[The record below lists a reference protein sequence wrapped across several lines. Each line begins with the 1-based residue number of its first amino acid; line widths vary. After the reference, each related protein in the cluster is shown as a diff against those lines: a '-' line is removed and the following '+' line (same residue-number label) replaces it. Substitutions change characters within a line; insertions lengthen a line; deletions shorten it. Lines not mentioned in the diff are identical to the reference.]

1 MNLDAE
7 LHALRRE
14 IEQLRAEVNALR
26 RCFEQCCADRQPG
39 QLPADRLAAFTELV
53 KTQLKTTLSNERQ
66 HGRRYHTLAE
76 LAEAIGLSNATL
88 SRKLHGKEPLLP
100 ADVKRIVRQLLIW
113 ECLNSRMLARH
124 ILDEMGVADFTPA
137 EYQEIELIRGYEIYP
152 YSQSKIDRLR
162 DDLSTQQIA
171 DLVARVGYGA
181 GQHTPDTLITFMR
194 ERKEYA
200 QLRMI
205 ALEVYMRAVS
215 PAEWRAEVWSELLR
229 DFDASVRKFTLRMV
243 REYQAPVTEA
253 DLLHVLNDSH
263 QDVVL
268 YAVKLAGDLVRAQRI
283 APACLAI
290 PNVANHR
297 YWLIRLLAIEAL
309 IESDPKYN
317 RPDTITL
324 LQAFDGSK
332 YWKSRKLII
341 EYISERYRRGCLTG
355 ADYDS
360 ALGLLEQWATDGR
373 SSAENGEW
381 VRAAVALLRGYDD
394 SPNSL
399 RQTS

>member
-1 MNLDAE
+1 MNIDE
-7 LHALRRE
+7 EINALRRE
-14 IEQLRAEVNALR
+14 IEQLRAEISALR
-26 RCFEQCCADRQPG
+26 RYCEQCCAERQPG

-53 KTQLKTTLSNERQ
+53 KTQLRTTLSSDRQ
-66 HGRRYHTLAE
+66 HGRRYRTLAE

-113 ECLNSRMLARH
+113 GCLDSRMRSRH
-124 ILDEMGVADFTPA
+124 ILNEMGVADFTPA
-137 EYQEIELIRGYEIYP
+137 EYHEIELIRGYEIYP

-181 GQHTPDTLITFMR
+181 GQYTPDALITFMR

-205 ALEVYMRAVS
+205 ALEVYVRAVP
-215 PAEWRAEVWSELLR
+215 PAQWRAEVWSELLR

-243 REYQAPVTEA
+243 RDHQAPVTED
-253 DLLHVLNDSH
+253 DLLYVLNDSH

-268 YAVKLAGDLVRAQRI
+268 QAVKLAGDLVRAQRI

-297 YWLIRLLAIEAL
+297 YWLIRLLAIETL
-309 IESDPKYN
+309 IAADPEYN
-317 RPDTITL
+317 RPDTMSL
-324 LQAFDGSK
+324 LQAFAGSK

-341 EYISERYRRGCLTG
+341 EYISERYRRGYLTG
-355 ADYDS
+355 ADYDR

-373 SSAENGEW
+373 SSSENGERA
-381 VRAAVALLRGYDD
+381 RAALALLRGYDD
-394 SPNSL
+394 SPNSS

>member
-26 RCFEQCCADRQPG
+26 RCCEQCCADRQPG
-39 QLPADRLAAFTELV
+39 QLPADRLAAFAELV
-53 KTQLKTTLSNERQ
+53 KTQLKTTLSDKRQ

-88 SRKLHGKEPLLP
+88 SRKIHGKERLLP

-113 ECLNSRMLARH
+113 DCLNSRMRARQ

-137 EYQEIELIRGYEIYP
+137 EYQEIELIRGYEIPP

-181 GQHTPDTLITFMR
+181 GQHTPDTLITFMH
-194 ERKEYA
+194 ERKEYP

-205 ALEVYMRAVS
+205 ALEVYLQAV
-215 PAEWRAEVWSELLR
+215 PPLQWRNDVCHILLH
-229 DFDASVRKFTLRMV
+229 DFDASVRKFTVQMV
-243 REYQAPVTEA
+243 RKYQVPITED
-253 DLLHVLNDSH
+253 DLLDVLNDEH

-268 YAVKLAGDLVRAQRI
+268 HAVKLAGDLVRAQHI
-283 APACLAI
+283 APTCLTI
-290 PNVANHR
+290 PNIVTHR
-297 YWLIRLLAIEAL
+297 YWLIRLLAIEA
-309 IESDPKYN
+309 IIDSDLNYH
-317 RPDTITL
+317 RPDTIRL
-324 LQAFDGSK
+324 LRMFAGVTH
-332 YWKSRKLII
+332 WKSRKLII
-341 EYISERYRRGCLTG
+341 EYIAERYRHGHLTDEDYHG
-355 ADYDS
+355 AVT
-360 ALGLLEQWATDGR
+360 LLETWATDGR
-373 SSAENGEW
+373 SSTENGK
-381 VRAAVALLRGYDD
+381 RAQATLALLR
-394 SPNSL
+394 N
-399 RQTS
+399 TA